1 MQSNSFLYNLLR
13 GISNRIKPRLS
24 KQNTKANLNWFS
36 EKYLKHAPS
45 GIIRTYNFK
54 NSRIYY
60 SNPPEFLHTL
70 KEIFVHEIYK
80 AFYPTGSYIIDCG
93 ANIGLSTIYFKEQCS
108 DAEIIAFEPDT
119 KNFELLSKNI
129 ASLNLTNITIRKEAV
144 WIDDTEIDFSDEG
157 TMGSKI
163 ELNSVK
169 KTNPVKAIK
178 LKNLL
183 FKKVNFL
190 KLDIEGAE
198 YLVIKDI
205 APELQKVENLFIE
218 YHGKFNQI
226 NELTDIFIIIQQAG
240 FHYYIKE
247 AANIYE
253 SPFMAKKMEVP
264 PLYDIQ
270 LNIFCFR

>member
-1 MQSNSFLYNLLR
+1 MQSNSFLYNLIN
-13 GISNRIKPRLS
+13 GIRSRIKTGFT
-24 KQNTKANLNWFS
+24 KQNSKANLNWFS
-36 EKYLKHAPS
+36 EKYLKHAPA
-45 GIIRTYNFK
+45 GVIRAYNFN
-54 NSRIYY
+54 NSKIYY
-60 SNPPEFLHTL
+60 SSPSEFLHTL

-80 AFYPTGSYIIDCG
+80 GIYPPGSYIIDCG

-119 KNFELLSKNI
+119 KNFELLAKNI
-129 ASLNLTNITIRKEAV
+129 ASLNLSNITLRKEAV
-144 WIDDTEIDFSDEG
+144 WIDDAEIDFSDDG

-169 KTNPVKAIK
+169 KTNPVKAIR

-183 FKKVNFL
+183 NKKVNFL

-198 YLVIKDI
+198 YLVLKDI
-205 APELQKVENLFIE
+205 APELQRVENLFIE

-226 NELTDIFIIIQQAG
+226 NELTDMFVIIQQAG
-240 FHYYIKE
+240 FRYYIKE

-253 SPFMAKKMEVP
+253 SPFIAKKTETP
-264 PLYDIQ
+264 PIYDIQ